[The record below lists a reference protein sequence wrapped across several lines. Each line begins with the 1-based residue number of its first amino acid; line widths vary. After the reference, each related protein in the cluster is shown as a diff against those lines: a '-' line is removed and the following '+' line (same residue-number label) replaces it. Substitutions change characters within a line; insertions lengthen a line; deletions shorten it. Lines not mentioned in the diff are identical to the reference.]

1 MNVGLCLVE
10 LHLTGSHS
18 LKDKRRV
25 LRRLKDRIRARF
37 NIAVAEVD
45 HQDLWQRATLGMVSI
60 SDSQEPLESCFRQIR
75 GILEREVEG
84 DLASFH
90 IEYLS

>member
-10 LHLTGSHS
+10 IHLIGSHS
-18 LKDKRRV
+18 LKEKRRV
-25 LRRLKDRIRARF
+25 LRRLKDRIRSKF
-37 NIAVAEVD
+37 NIAVAELE

-60 SDSQEPLESCFRQIR
+60 ASSREPLESCFRQVR
-75 GILEREVEG
+75 DILEREVSG

-90 IEYLS
+90 VEYLS

>member
-10 LHLTGSHS
+10 IHLVGTHS
-18 LKDKRRV
+18 LKEKRRV
-25 LRRLKDRIRARF
+25 VRRLKDQIRAKF
-37 NIAVAEVD
+37 NIAIAEVD

-60 SDSQEPLESCFRQIR
+60 SPSREPLESCFRQVR
-75 GILEREVEG
+75 SILEREVQG

-90 IEYLS
+90 TEYLS

>member
-10 LHLTGSHS
+10 LHLAGSHS
-18 LKDKRRV
+18 LKEKRRV
-25 LRRLKDRIRARF
+25 LRHLKDRIRARF

-60 SDSQEPLESCFRQIR
+60 SNSQEPLESCFRQIR

>member
-10 LHLTGSHS
+10 IHLIGSHS
-18 LKDKRRV
+18 LKEKRRV
-25 LRRLKDRIRARF
+25 VRRIKDQIRAKF
-37 NIAVAEVD
+37 NVAIAEVD

-60 SDSQEPLESCFRQIR
+60 SESREPLESCFRQVR
-75 GILEREVEG
+75 SILEREVQG

>member
-10 LHLTGSHS
+10 LHLTGSQS

-60 SDSQEPLESCFRQIR
+60 SDSQEPLESCFQQIR

>member
-1 MNVGLCLVE
+1 
-10 LHLTGSHS
+10 
-18 LKDKRRV
+18 
-25 LRRLKDRIRARF
+25 
-37 NIAVAEVD
+37 
-45 HQDLWQRATLGMVSI
+45 VSI
-60 SDSQEPLESCFRQIR
+60 SDSQEPLESCFQQIR